1 MIKHIIAGMEQT
13 RHTQDGPSA
22 PGGAETDLLPARPRK
37 GRGAVGNPT
46 GRYERQTRHAVDD
59 GWGTANPLAGG
70 LPPLKT
76 TVTLDTSRT
85 VIARNTSPDIP
96 FDRSINAYRGCE
108 HGCVYCYAR
117 PTHAWMGLSPGLD
130 FESRLFAKPNAPDLL
145 RAALAGKGYH
155 CAPIAMGTN
164 TDPYQPIE
172 RDYRITRGILKVLD
186 ECSHPL
192 TIVTK
197 SALVLRDLDILAALA
212 KRNLVKVSLSVT
224 TLDRGLARR
233 MEPRA
238 ATPVRRLE
246 TIAALAQAGVPAG
259 VMAAPMIPALNDHEM
274 ESILEAAAQAGA
286 REAGYILLRLPLEIK
301 TLFTEWLE
309 THKPDK
315 AKHVLSLVR
324 QTRGGELYKAKFGE
338 RLKGEGPYAALLK
351 GRFDAACRKLGLNER
366 SLDLDTE
373 SFARPRADE
382 RQLSLL

>member
-1 MIKHIIAGMEQT
+1 MEQKEYT
-13 RHTQDGPSA
+13 RSDTAGL
-22 PGGAETDLLPARPRK
+22 DLLPDRARK

-46 GRYERQTRHAVDD
+46 GRYEREIRQAIDD
-59 GWGTANPLAGG
+59 GWGTANPLAGDP
-70 LPPLKT
+70 PPLKT
-76 TVTLDTSRT
+76 TVTVDNSRT
-85 VIARNTSPDIP
+85 VIARNTSPDIS

-130 FESRLFAKPNAPDLL
+130 FETKLFAKPNAPELL
-145 RAALAGKGYH
+145 RAALAARTYE

-172 RDYRITRGILKVLD
+172 RDYRITRKLLKILD
-186 ECSHPL
+186 ECSHPV

-197 SALVLRDLDILAALA
+197 SALVLRDIDILSRMAA
-212 KRNLVKVSLSVT
+212 RNLVTVSLSVT
-224 TLDRGLARR
+224 TLERGLSRR

-246 TIAALAQAGVPAG
+246 AISALAQAGIPAA

-274 ESILEAAAQAGA
+274 ESILAAAAQAGA
-286 REAGYILLRLPLEIK
+286 SEAGYILLRLPLEIK
-301 TLFTEWLE
+301 ALFTEWLE

-315 AKHVLSLVR
+315 ARHVLSLVR

-338 RLKGEGPYAALLK
+338 RMKGEGPYAALLK
-351 GRFDAACRKLGLNER
+351 GRFDAACRRLALNER
-366 SLDLDTE
+366 TLDLDTD
-373 SFARPRADE
+373 SFVRPIEDT

>member
-1 MIKHIIAGMEQT
+1 MEQIG
-13 RHTQDGPSA
+13 HTAPSA
-22 PGGAETDLLPARPRK
+22 ADADLLPERPRK
-37 GRGAVGNPT
+37 GRGAVGNPS
-46 GRYERQTRHAVDD
+46 GRYERETRHLVDD
-59 GWGTANPLAGG
+59 GWGTANPLAGDP
-70 LPPLKT
+70 PPLKT
-76 TVTLDTSRT
+76 TVSVDASRT
-85 VIARNTSPDIP
+85 VLARNTSPDIP

-130 FESRLFAKPNAPDLL
+130 FETKLFAKPNAPALL
-145 RAALAGKGYH
+145 RTALAGSGYQ

-172 RDYRITRGILKVLD
+172 RDYRITRGLLKVLD

-197 SALVLRDLDILAALA
+197 SALVLRDLDILSAMA

-224 TLDRGLARR
+224 TLDRGLSRR

-246 TIAALAQAGVPAG
+246 TIEALARAGVPAG

-286 REAGYILLRLPLEIK
+286 SEAGYILLRLPLEIK
-301 TLFTEWLE
+301 TLFRDWLE
-309 THKPDK
+309 AHKPDK

-338 RLKGEGPYAALLK
+338 RMKGEGPYAALLK
-351 GRFDAACRKLGLNER
+351 GRFDATIRRLALNER
-366 SLDLDTE
+366 SADLDTA
-373 SFARPRADE
+373 SFTPPPKDE
-382 RQLSLL
+382 RQMSLL

>member
-1 MIKHIIAGMEQT
+1 MEQI
-13 RHTQDGPSA
+13 RHTAPSA
-22 PGGAETDLLPARPRK
+22 ADADLLPERPRK
-37 GRGAVGNPT
+37 GRGAVGNQS
-46 GRYERQTRHAVDD
+46 GRYERETRHLIDD
-59 GWGTANPLAGG
+59 GWGTANPLAGDP
-70 LPPLKT
+70 PPLKT
-76 TVTLDTSRT
+76 TVSVDASRT
-85 VIARNTSPDIP
+85 VLARNTSPDIP

-130 FESRLFAKPNAPDLL
+130 FETKLFAKPNAPALL
-145 RAALAGKGYH
+145 RTALAGSGYQ

-172 RDYRITRGILKVLD
+172 RDYRITRGLLKVLD

-197 SALVLRDLDILAALA
+197 SALVLRDLDILSAMA

-224 TLDRGLARR
+224 TLDRGLSRR

-246 TIAALAQAGVPAG
+246 TIEALARAGVPTG

-286 REAGYILLRLPLEIK
+286 SEAGYILLRLPLEIK
-301 TLFTEWLE
+301 TLFREWLE
-309 THKPDK
+309 AHKPDK
-315 AKHVLSLVR
+315 AKHVFSLVR

-338 RLKGEGPYAALLK
+338 RMKGEGPYAALLK
-351 GRFDAACRKLGLNER
+351 GRFDAAIRRLGLNEQ
-366 SLDLDTE
+366 SFDLDTA
-373 SFARPRADE
+373 SFAPPAKDA
-382 RQLSLL
+382 RQMSLL

>member
-1 MIKHIIAGMEQT
+1 MEQT
-13 RHTQDGPSA
+13 RDIPPVFSE
-22 PGGAETDLLPARPRK
+22 PDLLPDRPRK

-46 GRYERQTRHAVDD
+46 GRYEQETRHAFDD

-70 LPPLKT
+70 PPPLRT
-76 TVTLDTSRT
+76 TVSVDSSRT
-85 VIARNTSPDIP
+85 VLTRNTSPDIP

-130 FESRLFAKPNAPDLL
+130 FETKLFAKPNAPELL
-145 RAALAGKGYH
+145 RAVLAGSGYS

-186 ECSHPL
+186 ECSHPV

-197 SALVLRDLDILAALA
+197 SALVLRDLDILAAMA
-212 KRNLVKVSLSVT
+212 ERDLVKVSLSVT

-246 TIAALAQAGVPAG
+246 AIEGLAKAGVPAG

-274 ESILEAAAQAGA
+274 ESILEAAANAGA

-301 TLFTEWLE
+301 SLFRDWLE
-309 THKPDK
+309 AHKPQK

-338 RLKGEGPYAALLK
+338 RMKGEGPYAALLK
-351 GRFDAACRKLGLNER
+351 GRFDAAIRRLGLNER
-366 SLDLDTE
+366 EFNLDTE
-373 SFARPRADE
+373 RFRPPPKDE
-382 RQLSLL
+382 RQMSLL